1 MVVDGSWVVSLVV
14 GWLSV
19 VVGWCRLARCSPT
32 SAHRLGGVAVSVDKT
47 LGTRLGV
54 VQ

>member
-1 MVVDGSWVVSLVV
+1 MVSLAV

-32 SAHRLGGVAVSVDKT
+32 SAHRLGGGVAVSVDKT